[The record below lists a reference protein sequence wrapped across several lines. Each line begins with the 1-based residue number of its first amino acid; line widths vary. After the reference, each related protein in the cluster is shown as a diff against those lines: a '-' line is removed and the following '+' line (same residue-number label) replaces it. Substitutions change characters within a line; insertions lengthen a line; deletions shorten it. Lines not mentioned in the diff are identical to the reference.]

1 MIVTFIH
8 STHHTDQMRVQL
20 RCRNFV
26 DAINRIGSHSANL
39 LDIND
44 FIRNTPEAQSIC
56 SNSDILVIHRYL
68 YGPVLRAIQY
78 WKARDKKVV
87 VDFDLAVNF
96 LAPEIPG
103 YSFWMEGI
111 PLDDSQAGGQKNQ
124 QLIDPIPIEQFKW
137 GLGLVDA
144 ATVPSARLA
153 DDWATYTNVV
163 EIPDFLNSDHYP
175 SLINAHENEFWIG
188 LPNSASHS
196 TIEKS
201 GLLAALEN
209 ICNKDPRV
217 ILVISDHLFL
227 KSEKWNI
234 PQTRVI
240 NYPSNNFEE
249 WTNTLPGLDL
259 GLFPIYGD
267 FDLRLSQ
274 IPILE
279 YMISKVPWAASDLI
293 SSRQTGT
300 YGTVVKNNAKDWEAV
315 ISEILVHPDLY
326 RKKAGSEPFLF
337 ALSNDVHENIDK
349 VMKLYTTILNQV

>member
-8 STHHTDQMRVQL
+8 STHHTDQLRVQL

-26 DAINRIGSHSANL
+26 DAVNRIGSHSANL
-39 LDIND
+39 LDLNS

-56 SNSDILVIHRYL
+56 AGSDILVIHRYL

-87 VDFDLAVNF
+87 VDFDLAINF
-96 LAPEIPG
+96 LDPDYPG
-103 YSFWMEGI
+103 YSFWMEGM
-111 PLDDSQAGGQKNQ
+111 PLDDSQGGSPKAQ
-124 QLIDPIPIEQFKW
+124 QLIDPLPIEQFKW

-144 ATVPSARLA
+144 ATVPTARLA

-175 SLINAHENEFWIG
+175 ALIKSHEKEFWIG
-188 LPNSASHS
+188 LPNSVSHGS
-196 TIEKS
+196 LEKS
-201 GLLAALEN
+201 GLLFALEN
-209 ICNKDPRV
+209 ICKNNPKV
-217 ILVISDHLFL
+217 ILVINDLLFL
-227 KSEKWNI
+227 QSERWNI
-234 PQTRVI
+234 SQNQI
-240 NYPSNNFEE
+240 KNYASNSFEE

-267 FDLRLSQ
+267 YDLRSSQ

-279 YMISKVPWAASDLI
+279 YMISKVPWAASDMI
-293 SSRQTGT
+293 SNRQAGT
-300 YGTVVKNNAKDWEAV
+300 YGTVVKNNSTEWETV
-315 ISEILVHPDLY
+315 ITEIINHPEQY
-326 RKKAGSEPFLF
+326 QKKAGTEPFLF

-349 VMKLYTTILNQV
+349 VMKLYTTILNQM